1 MRVAPRWRLLSA
13 MVTVLCAALRPTP
26 LAASSA
32 TVSEWSAADVKL
44 WLSEMQLDVVA
55 DVSTLHQHPPTTS

>member
-1 MRVAPRWRLLSA
+1 